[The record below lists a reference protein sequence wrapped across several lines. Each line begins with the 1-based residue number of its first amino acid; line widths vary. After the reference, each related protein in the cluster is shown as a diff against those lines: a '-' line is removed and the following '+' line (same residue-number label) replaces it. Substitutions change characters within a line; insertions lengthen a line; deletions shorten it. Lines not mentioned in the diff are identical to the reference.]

1 MKLNKR
7 KVVFGRK
14 IWKLLEDSTRSDL
27 SYYVKEFK
35 ERSKADTFV
44 RVFGKSL
51 KEVLLEVSRKTCG

>member
-14 IWKLLEDSTRSDL
+14 IWKLLEDSTRSDF

-35 ERSKADTFV
+35 ERSEADTFV

-51 KEVLLEVSRKTCG
+51 KEVLLEVSRRTCG

>member
-14 IWKLLEDSTRSDL
+14 IWKLLEDSTRSDF

-35 ERSKADTFV
+35 ERREADTFV

-51 KEVLLEVSRKTCG
+51 KEVLPEVSRRTCG